1 MNRQPTGPVKST
13 AAARPFA
20 ALAALCAACAAAA
33 QPPPSPDLAWPP
45 LTRECRPHAYWWWH
59 GSAVDKANLT
69 RELEALRAAGLG
81 GAHVIPIY
89 QTMGWEN
96 RAIPYLSPQWLEMLR
111 HCVEEG
117 RRLDLDIDMTTG
129 SGWCFGGPRVADADA
144 NARLVHKV
152 FGPGSDFAGRVDRAA
167 TQALVAFGPGGARH
181 DLAASIADD
190 GRYHWRA
197 PAPGW
202 QLHMVSQRPSGQRV
216 KRAAPGGE
224 GHMLNLFHR
233 PGVERYLAWF
243 TEAFA
248 GYRGPLPRAMY
259 HDSYE
264 YSSDWSPDLFAQF
277 EKRRG
282 YRLQDELPCLLDG
295 ATGDHAARVRCD
307 VRETFSDVMVAETLP
322 LWAAWCRQRGIL
334 TRNEAH
340 GSPGNLL
347 DLYALADIPETEM
360 FHRDRNVLVSKL
372 ASSAA
377 HVAGRRL
384 VAAETG
390 TWIREHFTETLADL
404 KFLLDDLFVSG
415 VNHVFY
421 HGCCYSPADA
431 PWPGWLFYA
440 SCQMNPRNPVWH
452 DAPALNAYAARCQAV
467 LQHGA
472 PDNDLLLYW
481 PLHDTWTNTGPLEQ
495 KLTVHARAWFEEQPL
510 GLAAKH
516 LWERGFTFDY
526 ASDRQLAGA
535 SVEAGRLRVP
545 GGTYAAVVV
554 PRCRQVP
561 LPTLASLLD
570 LAGAGATVVFEA
582 GLPRDVPGAGQLEQR
597 RAALRELV
605 ASVNLQPAPGGA
617 FQQASRG
624 RGRVLAGDVEAA
636 LAAAGVAREALADAP
651 GLRFIRR
658 RSDAGRHYFLANR
671 GDAAF
676 DGWLPLATRA
686 TSVAVMDP
694 LTGRTGVGESRQ
706 ADGRTEVR
714 LRLRPGESLVLRT
727 LESRPITGPAWRV
740 PRAAGEPVPLEGPW
754 ELRFLTGGPQ
764 LPPPARLD
772 RPASWAALPGDDPP
786 RFAGTAVYQTE
797 FAAPGPPGAA
807 YLLDLGRVCQSARV
821 RLNGADLGTL
831 LAPPFEAVVAG
842 LKPAGNLLEVE
853 VTSTAANRIR
863 DLDRRKVPWRVF
875 HDINFVNI
883 DYQPFDAAAWPLA
896 DAGLLGPVTLA
907 PLAPPPP

>member
-1 MNRQPTGPVKST
+1 MNRRLIGPVGP
-13 AAARPFA
+13 AGPARPIA
-20 ALAALCAACAAAA
+20 ALVALCAACAAAA
-33 QPPPSPDLAWPP
+33 PEPSPDLAWPP

-59 GSAVDKANLT
+59 GSAVDKPNLT
-69 RELEALRAAGLG
+69 RELEQLRDAGLG
-81 GAHVIPIY
+81 GAHIIPIY
-89 QTMGWEN
+89 QTKGWEDK
-96 RAIPYLSPQWLEMLR
+96 AIPYLSPQWLEMLR

-117 RRLDLDIDMTTG
+117 RRLNLDIDMTTG
-129 SGWCFGGPRVADADA
+129 SGWCFGGPRVADSDA
-144 NARLVHKV
+144 NARLVHRV
-152 FGPGSDFAGRVDRAA
+152 TEAPADGRFAGRVDPAA
-167 TQALVAFGPGGARH
+167 TQALVAFGPDGARH
-181 DLAASIADD
+181 DLTDSVGAG
-190 GRYHWRA
+190 GRYEWRA
-197 PAPGW
+197 PGPGW
-202 QLHMVSQRPSGQRV
+202 RLHMVSQRPSGQRV

-233 PGVERYLAWF
+233 PGLERYLGWF

-248 GYRGPLPRAMY
+248 GYDGPLPRAMY

-295 ATGDHAARVRCD
+295 AAGDHAARVRCD
-307 VRETFSDVMVAETLP
+307 VRETFSDVMVEETLP

-334 TRNEAH
+334 TRNQAH

-360 FHRDRNVLVSKL
+360 FHRDRNVLVSKF

-421 HGCCYSPADA
+421 HGCCYSPAEA

-472 PDNDLLLYW
+472 PDNDILLYW

-495 KLTVHARAWFEEQPL
+495 KLTVHARAWLEEQPV
-510 GLAAKH
+510 GRTAKH
-516 LWERGFTFDY
+516 LWDRGFTFDY
-526 ASDRQLAGA
+526 ASDRQLAAATAEG
-535 SVEAGRLRVP
+535 GRLRVP
-545 GGTYAAVVV
+545 GGSYAAVAV
-554 PRCRQVP
+554 PACRQIP
-561 LPTLASLLD
+561 LPTMAKLLE

-582 GLPRDVPGAGQLEQR
+582 GLPGDVPGAGRLEER
-597 RAALRELV
+597 RAGLRALV
-605 ASVNLQPAPGGA
+605 ASLRLEPAPGGA
-617 FQQASRG
+617 FQQAARG
-624 RGRVLAGDVEAA
+624 RGRVLAGDLEAA
-636 LAAAGVAREALADAP
+636 LAGAGVARETLADTP

-658 RSDAGRHYFLANR
+658 RFDGGRHYFVANR

-676 DGWLPLATRA
+676 DGWLPLSTPA
-686 TSVAVMDP
+686 TSVVVMDP
-694 LTGRTGVGESRQ
+694 LGGRTGVGESRP
-706 ADGRTEVR
+706 AEGRAEVR
-714 LRLRPGESLVLRT
+714 LRLRPGESLVLRAFG
-727 LESRPITGPAWRV
+727 SKAAAGPAWRA
-740 PRAAGEPVPLEGPW
+740 PRAAGEPIVLAGPW
-754 ELRFLTGGPQ
+754 DLRFLAGGPQ
-764 LPPPARLD
+764 PPPPARLD
-772 RPASWAALPGDDPP
+772 RPASWASLPGDDPP
-786 RFAGTAVYQTE
+786 RFAGTAVYQTT
-797 FAAPGPPGAA
+797 FGAPPGGADEW
-807 YLLDLGRVCQSARV
+807 LLDLGRVCQSARV

-831 LAPPFEAVVAG
+831 LAPPFEVVVAG

-883 DYQPFDAAAWPLA
+883 DYKPFDAAAWPLA
-896 DAGLLGPVTLA
+896 DAGLPGPVTLN
-907 PLAPPPP
+907 PVK